1 MAASDTNLLAEVQQ
15 DALDPAAGLSDTL
28 RKVVALGGV
37 VGSKELREWASLELR
52 GYVNRSAELPPYRK
66 VPATLEVNGFNG
78 SMQVQG
84 FRISPRDLPSFA
96 QARVGEEVPLNSSVR
111 EIEEMARHAHAQ
123 EGHIALSPPMAQD
136 LARIMN
142 SEGRA
147 PIRMITELYW
157 TVSAAAL
164 TGVVDQVRTSLVE
177 LVAEMRAN
185 TPDSGELPTGETADR
200 AVNVAVYGNN
210 ARVNITA
217 ASASGSG
224 AHSVNAEGSYVEASR
239 IEAVW
244 PALREELAAF
254 DLPEQE
260 LDDLHRAL
268 ISDGDP
274 SDGELGVATNGWLG
288 QLSTKLAT
296 GAIAVGGAAST
307 DVISHAILKALGL
320 T

>member
-1 MAASDTNLLAEVQQ
+1 MAISDTNLLAEVQR

-52 GYVNRSAELPPYRK
+52 GYVGSPTELPAYRK

-78 SMQVQG
+78 SMQVKG

-96 QARVGEEVPLNSSVR
+96 QTHVGEEVPLNSSVR
-111 EIEEMARHAHAQ
+111 EIEEMARHADAK
-123 EGHIALSPPMAQD
+123 EGHVALSPPMAQD
-136 LARIMN
+136 LARVMN

-147 PIRMITELYW
+147 PIRIITELYW

-164 TGVVDQVRTSLVE
+164 TGVIDQVRTSLVE

-185 TPDSGELPTGETADR
+185 TPDSAELPTGETADR
-200 AVNVAVYGNN
+200 AVNVAVYGNG

-224 AHSVNAEGSYVEASR
+224 AHSVNAEGSYVEANR

-268 ISDGDP
+268 LSDGDP
-274 SDGELGVATNGWLG
+274 TGGELGAATSGWLG

-296 GAIAVGGAAST
+296 GAIALGGATST
-307 DVISHAILKALGL
+307 EVVSHAILKALGL
-320 T
+320 A